1 MIMEGSRDTED
12 GMARTPTE
20 RLLQQQ
26 IQTLFPRLS
35 RHWRRA
41 LARWVLGARLAGSAH
56 RPALAPALAT
66 AGIARAATLAD
77 AWDAWIAA
85 PAHRIDT
92 ADPPAAGAPPVVRPL
107 ACGADLLRWIR
118 AHWTGGPLVLGLDA
132 SHRRADVVLLR
143 MRVLYRGAALPVAW
157 VIVPANQPGAW
168 EPHGE
173 RMLRWARSALPR
185 DQEVLT
191 LADQGVWS
199 PRLWHAIRSQ
209 QVHPIMRVRPTSTV
223 APTGQAP
230 LPVLRLAP
238 GPGHGWVGAGVAF
251 THAPK
256 RMAGTLAVAWGA
268 GHAEPWAPLGE
279 RSAARVDAAWD
290 ALRSWDEAGFRQ
302 STSMGWDWQRG
313 QVTDPD
319 AVAWQYLVVATVTR
333 WTVAVGTRIEDAEQ
347 QGVPPGRL
355 RRAPPTTGAPL
366 RRRWSGTAQRVIS
379 LLRRGAGR
387 RLRWLLAHG
396 RCWVR
401 LWLRPE
407 PLPKIGDSITTHIDD
422 PSQCLKSP

>member
-1 MIMEGSRDTED
+1 MSRTS
-12 GMARTPTE
+12 TE

-35 RHWRRA
+35 RHRRRA
-41 LARWVLGARLAGSAH
+41 LARWVLGALLAGSAN
-56 RPALAPALAT
+56 RPALVHALAT

-92 ADPPAAGAPPVVRPL
+92 ADPPAAGAPPVVSPL

-143 MRVLYRGAALPVAW
+143 MSVLYRGAALPVAW
-157 VIVPANQPGAW
+157 VIGGSRRTNRARGNRTGSGCCAGPAARCRSTRRSSRWRIRGCGAPGGGT
-168 EPHGE
+168 PSG
-173 RMLRWARSALPR
+173 RSSSIPSCGC
-185 DQEVLT
+185 VT
-191 LADQGVWS
+191 
-199 PRLWHAIRSQ
+199 
-209 QVHPIMRVRPTSTV
+209 TSTF

-230 LPVLRLAP
+230 LSVLRLAP
-238 GPGHGWVGAGVAF
+238 GPGHGWVGVGVAVK
-251 THAPK
+251 HAPK
-256 RMAGTLAVAWGA
+256 RIAGTLAVAWGA
-268 GHAEPWAPLGE
+268 DHAEPWALLSDLQP
-279 RSAARVDAAWD
+279 AQVDAAWY

-319 AVAWQYLVVATVTR
+319 AVAWQYLVVATVTL

-355 RRAPPTTGAPL
+355 KRAPPTTGAPP

-379 LLRRGAGR
+379 LLRRGMSAPALVAGAR
-387 RLRWLLAHG
+387 ALLG
-396 RCWVR
+396 
-401 LWLRPE
+401 
-407 PLPKIGDSITTHIDD
+407 PLVVAPGALA
-422 PSQCLKSP
+422 QNR